1 MANKNS
7 KFLDYVLS
15 KILIFIKNIV
25 SKKEK
30 KSLKNIVKCIFE
42 SLVYT
47 FIILILIYFLPFT
60 NKNFLNLNLHPL
72 AIMVVLMSLKYGTY
86 LGFVNAF
93 IATLGYL
100 FAYLHSGNDMI
111 LFLLK
116 FQYYKFFLMF
126 LFISMLM
133 GRLHS
138 NHKVKIEELKNE
150 KEKIE
155 ILFEDEKRK
164 NVEVLNIN
172 FSLRNKIIQTKNG
185 IISFQKFR
193 KKLRKASTFSEI
205 YEIVM
210 DFLNKYLSCEN
221 ASVFIKKENH
231 LEQILKIGN
240 SNLKSNLKLNDE
252 NSERFLEV
260 LNKKCTLEFTFD
272 LNGKVPMFIAPIFL
286 NGDII
291 SFIEV
296 TKLSYESSKSYTFEI
311 FKILITEVNESME
324 KISK

>member
-1 MANKNS
+1 
-7 KFLDYVLS
+7 
-15 KILIFIKNIV
+15 LI
-25 SKKEK
+25 
-30 KSLKNIVKCIFE
+30 
-42 SLVYT
+42 
-47 FIILILIYFLPFT
+47 
-60 NKNFLNLNLHPL
+60 
-72 AIMVVLMSLKYGTY
+72 
-86 LGFVNAF
+86 
-93 IATLGYL
+93 
-100 FAYLHSGNDMI
+100 
-111 LFLLK
+111 
-116 FQYYKFFLMF
+116 
-126 LFISMLM
+126 
-133 GRLHS
+133 
-138 NHKVKIEELKNE
+138 
-150 KEKIE
+150 
-155 ILFEDEKRK
+155 EDEKRK

-172 FSLRNKIIQTKNG
+172 FSIKNKINQTKNG

-210 DFLNKYLSCEN
+210 DFLNKYSSCEN